1 MRVYVLVYGTVV
13 RTKEANLAMDALQE
27 LRRRDCNG
35 HVRFR
40 LGEARVDPETF
51 CRVFERFSR
60 GTYFEDTAVEVETVE
75 PVFACGCG
83 YRRCVRQQ
91 AYLDDPMC
99 PRCQDRMEM
108 EQGHEFEIV
117 EPRA

>member
-1 MRVYVLVYGTVV
+1 MRVYVLVYGTVA

-51 CRVFERFSR
+51 CRVFDRFSR
-60 GTYFEDTAVEVETVE
+60 GTYFEDTAVEIETVE
-75 PVFACGCG
+75 PVLACGCG
-83 YRRCVRQQ
+83 YRRQVRQQ
-91 AYLDDPMC
+91 AYLDDRRC
-99 PRCQDRMEM
+99 PRCRERMEM
-108 EQGHEFEIV
+108 EQGQEFEIV